1 MSDLRRCVKCGKK
14 VEWVTMDDM
23 WCPECQQKLIDR
35 FLEATKEFSKEERDV
50 IFDFMPRLEWVYM
63 AKEEK

>member
-1 MSDLRRCVKCGKK
+1 MGDLRRCVKCGKK
-14 VEWVTMDDM
+14 AEWLTMDDM

-35 FLEATKEFSKEERDV
+35 FFEATKEFSAEERNV
-50 IFDFMPRLEWVYM
+50 IFNFISPPDWVYM